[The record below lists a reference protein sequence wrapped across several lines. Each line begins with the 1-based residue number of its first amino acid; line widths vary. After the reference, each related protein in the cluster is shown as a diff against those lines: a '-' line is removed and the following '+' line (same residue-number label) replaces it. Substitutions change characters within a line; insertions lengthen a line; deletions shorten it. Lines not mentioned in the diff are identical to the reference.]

1 MVDVSI
7 VIPTFNRLWGLPKA
21 VDSCLSQG
29 CSVEVIVVD
38 DGSTD
43 GTWEWLQTR
52 KDVVS
57 IRQENWGKDWAV
69 VAGVAAA
76 QGDYIR
82 FLDSDD
88 WLEPQANAEQCALA
102 RATGA
107 DIVVAGY
114 QAFYEGDE
122 RESDRLEPH
131 PWVDC
136 DDFIAQQF
144 GEVSFSH
151 YSAFLFRRA
160 FIADIPHRQEF
171 ALRDD
176 RMFVL
181 EAAIKGPKLAVYA
194 KPAFVHRHHRRGRL
208 QGTAGFRKTL
218 AEWTNVEVYRKAAA
232 LLVRKGELT
241 PRRRRA
247 AVSYV
252 WPVVRNLAK
261 SQLDEA
267 ARAADWIAGL
277 DPEFVPPVRAPIRW
291 GYRLLGFRTT
301 ERLIRLW
308 ALVRKP
314 PPSGP
319 AG

>member
-1 MVDVSI
+1 MVDVSVI
-7 VIPTFNRLWGLPKA
+7 IPTFNRLWGLPKA

-29 CSVEVIVVD
+29 CSVEIIVID

-52 KDVVS
+52 QDVVS

-76 QGDYIR
+76 RGEYIR

-88 WLEPQANAEQCALA
+88 WLEPQANVEQWALA
-102 RATGA
+102 RETGA

-114 QAFYEGDE
+114 QDYYEDD
-122 RESDRLEPH
+122 DRLEPH

-151 YSAFLFRRA
+151 YSAFLFRRD
-160 FIADIPHRQEF
+160 FVLDIPHRQDF

-181 EAAIKGPKLAVYA
+181 EAAIKGPRLAVYA
-194 KPAFVHRHHRRGRL
+194 KSAFVHRHHRRGRL
-208 QGTAGFRKTL
+208 QATAGFHKSL
-218 AEWTNVEVYRKAAA
+218 AEWTNIEVYRKAAM
-232 LLVRKGELT
+232 LLERKGELT

-252 WPVVRNLAK
+252 WPVVRTLAK
-261 SQLDEA
+261 TQLDEA
-267 ARAADWIAGL
+267 TRAAHWIFRL
-277 DPEFVPPVRAPIRW
+277 DPEFVPPVRAPIRLA
-291 GYRLLGFRTT
+291 YRLMGFRRT
-301 ERLIRLW
+301 ES
-308 ALVRKP
+308 LVRVWAWFRK

>member
-1 MVDVSI
+1 LTVDVSI
-7 VIPTFNRLWGLPKA
+7 IIPTFNRLWGLPTA
-21 VDSCLSQG
+21 VDSCFSPG
-29 CSVEVIVVD
+29 CRVEVIVID

-43 GTWEWLQTR
+43 GTWEWLQNR
-52 KDVVS
+52 NDVVS
-57 IRQENWGKDWAV
+57 IRQEHWGKDWAV
-69 VAGVAAA
+69 VAGVAVA
-76 QGDYIR
+76 QGEYVR

-88 WLEPQANAEQCALA
+88 WLEPQANSEQLTLA
-102 RATGA
+102 RETDA

-114 QAFYEGDE
+114 RDFYE
-122 RESDRLEPH
+122 ESDRLAPH

-136 DDFIAQQF
+136 DDFVAQQL

-160 FIADIPHRQEF
+160 FITDIPHRQEF

-181 EAAIKGPKLAVYA
+181 ETAIKGPRLAVYR

-218 AEWTNVEVYRKAAA
+218 AEWTNIEVYRKAAA
-232 LLVRKGELT
+232 LLEREGKLS

-247 AVSYV
+247 AVSYI

-261 SQLDEA
+261 TQLGEA
-267 ARAADWIAGL
+267 AAAADWIFKL
-277 DPEFVPPVRAPIRW
+277 DPDFVPPVRAPIRW
-291 GYRLLGFRTT
+291 GYRVLGFKGT

-308 ALVRKP
+308 ALLRKP

>member
-1 MVDVSI
+1 LIDISI
-7 VIPTFNRLWGLPKA
+7 IIPTYNRLWALPKA
-21 VDSCLSQG
+21 IDSCFSPG
-29 CSVEVIVVD
+29 CSIEVIVVD

-43 GTWEWLQTR
+43 GTWEWLQNR

-57 IRQENWGKDWAV
+57 IRQDNWGKDWAV

-76 QGDYIR
+76 RGEFIR

-88 WLEPQANAEQCALA
+88 WLEPQANVEQLAQA
-102 RATGA
+102 RASGA

-114 QAFYEGDE
+114 QDYYEDG
-122 RESDRLEPH
+122 DRLEPH

-136 DDFIAQQF
+136 DDFVAQQF

-160 FIADIPHRQEF
+160 FIAGIPHRQEF

-181 EAAIKGPKLAVYA
+181 EAAIKGPRLAVYR

-208 QGTAGFRKTL
+208 QGTTGFRKSL
-218 AEWTNVEVYRKAAA
+218 AEWTNIEVYRKAAA
-232 LLVRKGELT
+232 LLERRGELT

-247 AVSYV
+247 AVAYV
-252 WPVVRNLAK
+252 WPVVRGLAK
-261 SQLDEA
+261 TQLDEA
-267 ARAADWIAGL
+267 AAAAEWIFKL
-277 DPEFVPPVRAPIRW
+277 DPDFVPPVRAPIRLA
-291 GYRLLGFRTT
+291 YRLIGFRRT

-308 ALVRKP
+308 SLFRKP

-319 AG
+319 AA

>member
-1 MVDVSI
+1 MTDLSI
-7 VIPTFNRLWGLPKA
+7 IIPTYNRLWALPKA
-21 VDSCLSQG
+21 VDSCLSAG

-43 GTWEWLQTR
+43 GTWQWLQDR

-57 IRQENWGKDWAV
+57 IRQDNWGKDWAV

-88 WLEPQANAEQCALA
+88 WLEPRANADQLALA
-102 RATGA
+102 RETDA

-114 QAFYEGDE
+114 RDYYEDG
-122 RESDRLEPH
+122 DRLEPH

-136 DDFIAQQF
+136 DDFVAQQL

-151 YSAFLFRRA
+151 YSAFLFRRT
-160 FIADIPHRQEF
+160 FVADIPHRQEF

-181 EAAIKGPKLAVYA
+181 EAAIRRPRLAVYRQ
-194 KPAFVHRHHRRGRL
+194 PAFVHRHHRSSRL
-208 QGTAGFRKTL
+208 QRASGFRRSFQ
-218 AEWTNVEVYRKAAA
+218 EWTTLEVYRKAVQ
-232 LLVRKGELT
+232 LLEARGELT
-241 PRRRRA
+241 QRRRRA
-247 AVSYV
+247 AATTI

-261 SQLDEA
+261 TQLEEA
-267 ARAADWIAGL
+267 AAGADWIFQL
-277 DPEFVPPVRAPIRW
+277 DPGFVPPARKVLLRA
-291 GYRLLGFRTT
+291 YRLLGFRTT
-301 ERLIRLW
+301 ERLIRAW
-308 ALVRKP
+308 AFFRKP
-314 PPSGP
+314 PPGP
-319 AG
+319 VG